1 MKYLGVSGCAASRA
15 PPKMSISDAE
25 LAKLEALAAE
35 VSDSEEDS
43 SSSSEEELGD
53 KEAEIT
59 GQGSCISL

>member
-1 MKYLGVSGCAASRA
+1 
-15 PPKMSISDAE
+15 MSISDAE

-43 SSSSEEELGD
+43 SSSSEEGVELGD
-53 KEAEIT
+53 KEAEVT

>member
-1 MKYLGVSGCAASRA
+1 MYPGVQGA

-35 VSDSEEDS
+35 VTDSEEDS
-43 SSSSEEELGD
+43 SSSSSEEGEELGD
-53 KEAEIT
+53 EEAEIT